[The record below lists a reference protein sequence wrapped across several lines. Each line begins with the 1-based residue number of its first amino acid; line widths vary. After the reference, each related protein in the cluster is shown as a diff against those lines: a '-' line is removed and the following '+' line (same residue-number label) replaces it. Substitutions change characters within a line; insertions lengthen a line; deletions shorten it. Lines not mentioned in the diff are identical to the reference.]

1 MLALIGCAFATSYP
15 GGHLMAII
23 CEVLNFSLK
32 IVLQNFEAQ
41 IEIQKFGSARITYFP
56 LN

>member
-1 MLALIGCAFATSYP
+1 
-15 GGHLMAII
+15 MAII
-23 CEVLNFSLK
+23 YEVLNFSLK
-32 IVLQNFEAQ
+32 IVLQNFEAR